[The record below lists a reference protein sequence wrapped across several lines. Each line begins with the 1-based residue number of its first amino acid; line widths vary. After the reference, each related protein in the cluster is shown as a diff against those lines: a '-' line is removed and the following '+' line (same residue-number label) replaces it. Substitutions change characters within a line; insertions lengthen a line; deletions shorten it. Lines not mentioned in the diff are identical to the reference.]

1 MLKYQNHTKKLIAF
15 AIGLFLL
22 FGCSSEKL
30 ANDEVAFETP
40 LVQNIEELNSIRNIM
55 IDQEIAWNSGS
66 LEGFMQA
73 YWNSEDL
80 SFIGRRGLQKGWQR
94 TLDNYKK
101 SYPDK
106 ETMGILKFDILEMK
120 MIDSDNAFVIGKW
133 QLQRKE
139 QDIDGHFSLWWK
151 KINQEWLIVA
161 DHSS

>member
-66 LEGFMQA
+66 LEGFMQD

-80 SFIGRRGLQKGWQR
+80 SFIGSRGLQKGWQR

>member
-80 SFIGRRGLQKGWQR
+80 SFIGSRGLQKGWQR